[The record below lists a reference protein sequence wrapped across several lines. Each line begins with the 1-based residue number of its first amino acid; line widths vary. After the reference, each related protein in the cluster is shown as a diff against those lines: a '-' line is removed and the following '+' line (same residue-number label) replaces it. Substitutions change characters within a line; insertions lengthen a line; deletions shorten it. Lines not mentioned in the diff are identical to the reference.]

1 VRAEGTAD
9 RGLSLAEILIASR
22 PFSWVNTAY
31 VFVAGAVIGSGW
43 SWRALLGGL
52 YFTLP
57 YNLLLY
63 GVNDIYDFESD
74 RLNPRKQSI
83 EGAVLRPT
91 RFRALVAAIAATN
104 LPFLA
109 VLFAT
114 STPRAAVALAFLL
127 FTAVA
132 YSMPPLRFKEV
143 PFLDSFTSATH
154 FVTPLVFGLLYGRA
168 GVFPWLEIAGFTLWA
183 MASQAFGAVQ
193 DITPDRA
200 AGLASIATFLGV
212 RGTARFSLA
221 CYGAAIALLL
231 VARQSLAYLC
241 VAAAFALYPAHL
253 AWFLRAPSEAS
264 AHRHWRVF
272 LSLNLFAGMIITW
285 AFILHVRSL
294 PWG

>member
-1 VRAEGTAD
+1 VQAEGTAD
-9 RGLSLAEILIASR
+9 RGLSPAEILIASR

-43 SWRALLGGL
+43 GWRALLGGL

-63 GVNDIYDFESD
+63 GVNDIFDFESD
-74 RLNPRKQSI
+74 RLNSRKNSI
-83 EGAVLRPT
+83 EGAVVRPA
-91 RFRALVAAIAATN
+91 RFRALALAIAATN
-104 LPFLA
+104 IPFLA
-109 VLFAT
+109 ALFAT
-114 STPRAAVALAFLL
+114 STPRAAAALAFLL
-127 FTAVA
+127 FTTLT
-132 YSMPPLRFKEV
+132 YSVPPLRCKEI
-143 PFLDSFTSATH
+143 PFLDSFASATH
-154 FVTPLVFGLLYGRA
+154 FVTPLMFGLLYGRA
-168 GVFPWLEIAGFTLWA
+168 GVFPWLEIAAFTLWA
-183 MASQAFGAVQ
+183 MASQAFGAIQ

-200 AGLASIATFLGV
+200 AGLASIATFLGM

-241 VAAAFALYPAHL
+241 VAAVFALYPAHVL
-253 AWFLRAPSEAS
+253 WFLRAPSEAS
-264 AHRHWRVF
+264 AHRHWRFF
-272 LSLNLFAGMIITW
+272 LYLNLFAGMIITW